1 MRISGN
7 QKEVLVMPYLP
18 ENPSHFDRIPAKKT
32 LNTGNE
38 TDFPVVAERAIEAT
52 KAVQKLVFM
61 LVHK

>member
-1 MRISGN
+1 
-7 QKEVLVMPYLP
+7 MPYLP